1 MPPRAKFTK
10 EEIINAG
17 LEILRASDLSLAVS
31 NRHNNFFKYE
41 RSN

>member
-17 LEILRASDLSLAVS
+17 LEILREKDLSSVTA
-31 NRHNNFFKYE
+31 REIGK
-41 RSN
+41 R